1 MQTRC
6 PNCET
11 RYEVDP
17 EALARAHGQA
27 QCYRCG
33 CLFDGIAQRPIEPQT
48 TAPPLMLDL
57 QVEPDHAEPVSAPD
71 GTDDLPFAVPDDLEP
86 LEPSPEAALDVTD
99 TLYEKRSIR
108 GPLYATLALLL
119 AVGLGAQLAWQQRV
133 ALLERFPQL
142 APLCD
147 RLECIERQVHA
158 PEQLRVLEREL
169 RPADNQP
176 GILNLSARFRNDAD
190 AAQPLPDIQLSLLD
204 NNGSTLIRRRL
215 SPGDYL
221 YPPPSPERLIAPGEV
236 ITISI
241 DFKDP
246 GYLATGF
253 MIDFL

>member
-17 EALARAHGQA
+17 EALARAHSQA
-27 QCYRCG
+27 LCYRCG
-33 CLFDGIAQRPIEPQT
+33 CLFDGIAQRPVEPQT
-48 TAPPLMLDL
+48 TAEPLLLDL
-57 QVEPDHAEPVSAPD
+57 QAEAHWEHPA
-71 GTDDLPFAVPDDLEP
+71 GTTDAADDLPFEVPDDLEP
-86 LEPSPEAALDVTD
+86 LEPSPDAALDVTD

-119 AVGLGAQLAWQQRV
+119 AIGLGAQLAWLQRA

-147 RLECIERQVHA
+147 RLDCIERQVQA
-158 PEQLRVLEREL
+158 PEQLRILEREM

-176 GILNLSARFRNDAD
+176 GSLNLSARFRNDAG
-190 AAQPLPDIQLSLLD
+190 APQPLPDIQLSLMD

-215 SPGDYL
+215 SPGEYL
-221 YPPPSPERLIAPGEV
+221 YPPPPPERLIAPGEV

-253 MIDFL
+253 IIDFL